1 MTETEIRAIMYIDRM
16 VYKVG
21 DMVRIT
27 QAPHTHISNPR
38 VPEHRTGLIVA
49 IANDFY
55 DIKFGQY
62 TGKFHY
68 SHLRSLSTK
77 NCQGGIK

>member
-1 MTETEIRAIMYIDRM
+1 MYIDRM

-27 QAPHTHISNPR
+27 HAPHPVISNPR

-55 DIKFGQY
+55 DVKFGQY

-68 SHLRSLSTK
+68 SHLRSPYHY
-77 NCQGGIK
+77 Q